1 MFPLIAS
8 AFPREI
14 KRSAPESEEGG
25 EGVGSSRRRE
35 M

>member
-1 MFPLIAS
+1 MFSLIAFV
-8 AFPREI
+8 FPREI

-25 EGVGSSRRRE
+25 ESVGNLRRE